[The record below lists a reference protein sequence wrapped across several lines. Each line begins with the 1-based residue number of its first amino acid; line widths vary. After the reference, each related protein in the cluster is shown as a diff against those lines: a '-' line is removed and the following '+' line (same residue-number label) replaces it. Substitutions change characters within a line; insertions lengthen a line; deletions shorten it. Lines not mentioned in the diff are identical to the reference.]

1 MPMPPAFEQRL
12 YPILPAIIAR
22 FGTPFHIYDERGIVE
37 NGRRLNAAFSGVPG
51 FREHFAVKALP
62 NPAILKILAEQL
74 DFGFDCSSIP
84 ELSLS
89 EDFVLNGEHIVFTS
103 NNTTPEEFLA
113 AMKLGAVINLDDIS
127 FVDKFPDPFPEL
139 VSFRYNPGP
148 AREGNAIIGEPE
160 KAKYGITTEQIV
172 TAYTNAQQ
180 RGAKRFGL
188 HTMVCSNQLDYRYM
202 VATVE
207 MLLDIARKLKENLG
221 IQLEF
226 INVGGGIGIPYRPG
240 QEEFNIEM
248 LGRET
253 QARIEAFREQNG
265 FTPAVHMESGR
276 YITGPHGVLVTTA
289 INRKE
294 IYQTHVG
301 IDASMASLMRHAIY
315 NAYHHITVPFA
326 RDPGVTETVNIVGP
340 ICENC
345 DRMATDITLPRIYD
359 GDTVI
364 VHDTGAHGIAM
375 GFNYN
380 GRTRP
385 KELLLCADGTVR
397 LIRREETMRDLFAT
411 LEFEEDVWKP

>member
-1 MPMPPAFEQRL
+1 MSLAFEKRL
-12 YPILPAIIAR
+12 HPILPAIIAR
-22 FGTPFHIYDERGIVE
+22 FGTPFHIYDEVGILE
-37 NGRRLNAAFSGVPG
+37 NGQRLNAAFSGVPG

-89 EDFVLNGEHIVFTS
+89 EDFVLDGEHIVFTS
-103 NNTTPEEFLA
+103 NNTTPAEFLA

-127 FVDKFPDPFPEL
+127 FVDKFPSPFPEL

-148 AREGNAIIGEPE
+148 DREGNTIIGEPE
-160 KAKYGITTEQIV
+160 NAKYGITTQQIMG
-172 TAYTNAQQ
+172 AYTGAQQ

-188 HTMVCSNQLDYRYM
+188 HTMVCSNQLNYRYM
-202 VATVE
+202 VATVD
-207 MLLDIARKLKENLG
+207 MLLEIAQKLKDSLG

-226 INVGGGIGIPYRPG
+226 INMGGGIGIPYRPG
-240 QEEFNIEM
+240 QEEFDIEM

-265 FTPAVHMESGR
+265 FAPAVHMESGR
-276 YITGPHGVLVTTA
+276 YITGPHGALVTTA
-289 INRKE
+289 INRKD

-301 IDASMASLMRHAIY
+301 IDASMAAMMRHAIY
-315 NAYHHITVPFA
+315 NVYHHITVPFA
-326 RDPGVTETVNIVGP
+326 RDPDDLQKVNIVGP

-345 DRMATDITLPRIYD
+345 DRMATDITLPRIHD

-380 GRTRP
+380 GRMRP
-385 KELLLCADGTVR
+385 KELLLCADGSVR
-397 LIRREETMRDLFAT
+397 LIRREETVRDLFAT
-411 LEFEEDVWKP
+411 LEFAENVWTP

>member
-1 MPMPPAFEQRL
+1 MSPAFEQRL
-12 YPILPAIIAR
+12 HPILPAIIAQ
-22 FGTPFHIYDERGIVE
+22 FGTPFHIYDERGILE

-62 NPAILKILAEQL
+62 NPAILQILAEQL

-89 EDFVLNGEHIVFTS
+89 EDFVLNGEQIVFTS

-113 AMKLGAVINLDDIS
+113 AMKIGAVINLDDVS
-127 FVDKFPDPFPEL
+127 FVDKFPGPFPEL

-148 AREGNAIIGEPE
+148 AREGNTIIGEPE
-160 KAKYGITTEQIV
+160 KAKYGITTEQIMG
-172 TAYTNAQQ
+172 AYTSAQQ

-207 MLLDIARKLKENLG
+207 MLLEIAQKLMSNLG

-226 INVGGGIGIPYRPG
+226 INMGGGIGIPYRPG
-240 QEEFNIEM
+240 QEEFDIET
-248 LGRET
+248 LGHET
-253 QARIEAFREQNG
+253 QVRIEAFREQNG
-265 FTPAVHMESGR
+265 FAPAVHMESGR
-276 YITGPHGVLVTTA
+276 YITGPHGALVTTA

-301 IDASMASLMRHAIY
+301 IDASMSSLMRHAIY

-326 RDPGVTETVNIVGP
+326 RDLGVTETVNIVGP

-345 DRMATDITLPRIYD
+345 DRMATDITLPRIHD

-385 KELLLCADGTVR
+385 KELLLCANGTVR
-397 LIRREETMRDLFAT
+397 LIRREETVRDLFAT
-411 LEFEEDVWKP
+411 LEFAENVWLP